1 MTALDL
7 IQQYPSIKVF
17 YGSGGQLCCNIHGK
31 QRSITM
37 LAKNIH
43 CTVSET
49 KVLLRNLASIQHD
62 NISIQKEF

>member
-31 QRSITM
+31 QYSLHR
-37 LAKNIH
+37 LAENIH
-43 CTVSET
+43 HSLTET
-49 KVLLRNLASIQHD
+49 KSLLHDVASIQH
-62 NISIQKEF
+62 NKIKINMEF